1 MLDQL
6 NCFGFLWSLLEVRR
20 KGKTG
25 HYSLYIINYLLYI
38 YTMNTADIHS
48 VKFILMNV
56 VTDRENKSKLLRKCN
71 YELLKFEEY
80 LLI

>member
-1 MLDQL
+1 
-6 NCFGFLWSLLEVRR
+6 
-20 KGKTG
+20 
-25 HYSLYIINYLLYI
+25 
-38 YTMNTADIHS
+38 MNTADIHS